1 MMSSVWTRFL
11 PSRDDRSSAVAQ
23 VACSGAVHPTDALS
37 LVLSALSRGGNPIVD
52 ALSIT
57 VRTFNSEVGYVWA
70 TTSDA
75 VLAFALELT
84 HFMMWAAT
92 WPFRKLP
99 SAARFAGRQL
109 GHASDNMA
117 IATVSAYKFAR
128 QHANHTM
135 AVASASAARFARR
148 QLGHANHNMA
158 VASASAARL
167 AGRASRAVTIASASA
182 AKFASRQ
189 LERASHTIAV
199 ASASALPAVLEL
211 GGKTREIGSS
221 VQVTFGRASHTV
233 ADASASAARFASR
246 QLERASATT
255 AVASASAV
263 STIQKLGGQLDDMKR
278 EIGSSFQA
286 SLKRAARRSHDE
298 LPAVQISDDD
308 DHWPMRPVMIVAF
321 LFAVL
326 SLMLLLWLMRLSK
339 RSMGLSQNEGEGAQQ
354 ANRSP
359 AVVVTSSY
367 LQRGAL
373 QPALDLPR
381 EQIISLF
388 EEDVLSAPR
397 EALPPH
403 VMLHEQ
409 NPRTLGAAKVRV
421 LQWNLNGLLGARTHA
436 WGTDK
441 TCHEAAVIARFL
453 LSTCADVLLLQETA
467 NTSNNRPKVR
477 TRRKPHKPACVPGPC
492 SVCHLTGAPLCAPPP
507 RPRRSC
513 ATVRKQPSRWR
524 CSTRRCATRA
534 SC

>member
-1 MMSSVWTRFL
+1 
-11 PSRDDRSSAVAQ
+11 
-23 VACSGAVHPTDALS
+23 
-37 LVLSALSRGGNPIVD
+37 
-52 ALSIT
+52 
-57 VRTFNSEVGYVWA
+57 
-70 TTSDA
+70 
-75 VLAFALELT
+75 
-84 HFMMWAAT
+84 
-92 WPFRKLP
+92 
-99 SAARFAGRQL
+99 
-109 GHASDNMA
+109 
-117 IATVSAYKFAR
+117 
-128 QHANHTM
+128 
-135 AVASASAARFARR
+135 
-148 QLGHANHNMA
+148 
-158 VASASAARL
+158 
-167 AGRASRAVTIASASA
+167 
-182 AKFASRQ
+182 
-189 LERASHTIAV
+189 
-199 ASASALPAVLEL
+199 
-211 GGKTREIGSS
+211 
-221 VQVTFGRASHTV
+221 
-233 ADASASAARFASR
+233 
-246 QLERASATT
+246 
-255 AVASASAV
+255 
-263 STIQKLGGQLDDMKR
+263 MKR

>member
-1 MMSSVWTRFL
+1 MWTRIL
-11 PSRDDRSSAVAQ
+11 PSRDDGSSAVAQ

-57 VRTFNSEVGYVWA
+57 VRTFNNEVGYVWA

-75 VLAFALELT
+75 VLAFALEVT

-117 IATVSAYKFAR
+117 MATVSASKFAR
-128 QHANHTM
+128 RQLGHANHTM
-135 AVASASAARFARR
+135 VVAAASAARFARR

-158 VASASAARL
+158 GASASAARL
-167 AGRASRAVTIASASA
+167 AGRASRAVTNASASA
-182 AKFASRQ
+182 AKVASRQ
-189 LERASHTIAV
+189 LERASHTMAV
-199 ASASALPAVLEL
+199 ASASALQALLEL
-211 GGKTREIGSS
+211 GDKTREIGSS
-221 VQVTFGRASHTV
+221 AQVTFGRASHTV
-233 ADASASAARFASR
+233 ADASASAARFACR

-263 STIQKLGGQLDDMKR
+263 STIHKLGGQLDDMKR

-286 SLKRAARRSHDE
+286 TLRRAARRAHDE
-298 LPAVQISDDD
+298 LPGVQFSDV
-308 DHWPMRPVMIVAF
+308 DHWPMQPVLIAAF

-326 SLMLLLWLMRLSK
+326 SLTLLLWLMRLSK
-339 RSMGLSQNEGEGAQQ
+339 RSMALSHTEGEGAQQ
-354 ANRSP
+354 ASRSP

-367 LQRGAL
+367 LQRGTL

-381 EQIISLF
+381 EQVISLF

-409 NPRTLGAAKVRV
+409 NPRTLGTAKVRV

-441 TCHEAAVIARFL
+441 PCHDAAVIARFL

-477 TRRKPHKPACVPGPC
+477 TCRKP
-492 SVCHLTGAPLCAPPP
+492 
-507 RPRRSC
+507 
-513 ATVRKQPSRWR
+513 
-524 CSTRRCATRA
+524 
-534 SC
+534 